1 MKKLLFCLTL
11 LVVCMLSATAF
22 AAADDIIINADF
34 EQYSLGSVRPS
45 EFSFEHSNLT
55 IEEIGSNKVLK
66 MAHSV
71 DTKASDDS
79 MLTFSQMN
87 FSKETMFTFDIANRN
102 SKTGSVYVQLRAS
115 NGSGPNTST
124 NLINLVQITSEKI
137 TYLPSYPVK
146 VTETLADGTFAK
158 IMVIVNPVTGS
169 IKVYNN
175 NILKTSVDSIY
186 TIPNFSLSEF
196 DFSKV
201 TLRFQNY
208 VVATPDTVSQPY
220 VTDIIYDNIRIIHT
234 DKDLVSSKPNF
245 YYNNTSEN
253 VTEVK
258 AGPIN
263 GRVSVVNKGTTPK
276 DIVVFMTHKSDGLL
290 KSLDFK
296 EYTLSAGEITYI
308 PCNLVIEET
317 FPDDCIEMMV
327 LEQGTLTPVLSPK
340 LMYIKNSI
348 ETPIKSEM
356 EYLYNQNNAPH
367 PRVMA
372 TAEDFAALRQL
383 VKTDA
388 TAAAWAAKIKERA
401 DDMIYYGV
409 TSSSSPY
416 YLRYVLSS
424 TNDILTMSR
433 RVLDLC
439 ETLGLAHQLTGLES
453 SEYSEFAC
461 TVMRR
466 AALFQD
472 WNPSHFLDT
481 GEMMAALAIGYD
493 WMYTGLDDDT
503 KQFIEENI
511 YNKGLVVAKA
521 AYDGTG
527 GSGSTGWWKRVN
539 YNWNTV
545 CNGGIAITAA
555 AFADVY
561 PELAFELSSIG
572 INNIK
577 VALEPFAPHG
587 GYDESAT
594 YAIYSLEYLARLQ
607 RTLKATY
614 GTDFGIMN
622 HVGLSGA
629 GDYLIHVDGPTGTN
643 NYHDSGSSH
652 IDTAILMWLADEYNA
667 PRFATARMIN
677 LERYGFK
684 VEPLDLLW
692 YNPDIS
698 ADDYADI
705 PLDAYF
711 AGAEF
716 LSMRSGF
723 GDNNALFLSAHGGEA
738 NVSHSHIDGGTFVLD
753 MFGERFAGD
762 VGSEG
767 YGKDG
772 YFGDRRFE
780 YYRARAEG
788 HNTIVIN
795 PDESAGQSTD
805 CHLPFDRVDFTGDNP
820 FGILNMTPA
829 YAPYGAES
837 AKRGYML
844 CDNRNTAVIRDEVE
858 FDNQNE
864 NTVYWFM
871 HTTADVSVSGNT
883 IILTKNGK
891 SIKAEFSTDA
901 LTSELS
907 YGKAEPLPES
917 NSTVENAANNTYK
930 RVYFKTTAKGS
941 LNITVKFTPV
951 SGDYSDITAVAD
963 LAQW

>member
-1 MKKLLFCLTL
+1 MKKLLFCLGL
-11 LVVCMLSATAF
+11 IIICMLSATICM
-22 AAADDIIINADF
+22 AADDIIICADF
-34 EQYSLGSVRPS
+34 EQYPIGKVSPA
-45 EFSFEHSNLT
+45 EFSSTYNRFY
-55 IEEIGSNKVLK
+55 IEDVSSNKVMKL
-66 MAHSV
+66 AHSSETGASV
-71 DTKASDDS
+71 DN
-79 MLTFSQMN
+79 MLSFDTMA
-87 FSKETMFTFDIANRN
+87 FSKETVFTFDIANRN
-102 SKTGSVYVQLRAS
+102 SKTGKVYVQLRS
-115 NGSGPNTST
+115 VNGSGPNSST
-124 NLINLVQITSEKI
+124 NLINLVELSVQKI
-137 TYLPSYPVK
+137 VYLPNLAKVK
-146 VTETLADGTFAK
+146 EDLPDGTIAK
-158 IMVIVNPVTGS
+158 IKVIVDPVTGS

-175 NILKTSVDSIY
+175 NVLKTKVDSIY
-186 TIPNFSLSEF
+186 NLANYNLKEF
-196 DFSKV
+196 DFTK
-201 TLRFQNY
+201 TIFRFQNY
-208 VVATPDTVSQPY
+208 VLETPETEDNPY

-234 DKDLVSSKPNF
+234 DKELVSSKPNF

-258 AGPIN
+258 VGPVN
-263 GRVSVVNKGTTPK
+263 GMVSLVNKGTTPK
-276 DIVVFMTHKSDGLL
+276 DVAVFMMHKSHDTLV
-290 KSLDFK
+290 SLDFN
-296 EYTLSAGEITYI
+296 EYTLLSGEIAYI
-308 PCNLVIEET
+308 PCDIT
-317 FPDDCIEMMV
+317 IDKAAPDDSIEMMV
-327 LEQGTLTPVLSPK
+327 LESGTLKPVLRPK
-340 LMYIKNSI
+340 LMYKKNTI
-348 ETPIKSEM
+348 DTPIKSEM
-356 EYLYNQNNAPH
+356 EYLYKKTNAPH

-372 TAEDFAALRQL
+372 TSDDFAKLRTL
-383 VKTDA
+383 VKSDA
-388 TAAAWAAKIKERA
+388 TAAAWAAKIKTKAE
-401 DDMIYYGV
+401 DMIYYGV
-409 TSSSSPY
+409 STSTSPY
-416 YLRYVLSS
+416 YLKYQLSS

-439 ETLGLAHQLTGLES
+439 QTLGLAHQLTGAETS
-453 SEYSEFAC
+453 KYSEFAC
-461 TVMRR
+461 TVMSR
-466 AALFQD
+466 ASRFQD
-472 WNPSHFLDT
+472 WNQSHFLDT
-481 GEMMAALAIGYD
+481 AEMMAALAIGYD
-493 WMYTGLDDDT
+493 WMYTGLDGNT
-503 KQFIEENI
+503 KQIIEENV
-511 YNKGLVVAKA
+511 YNKGLMMAKQ

-527 GSGSTGWWKRVN
+527 GTGNSGWWKRVN

-561 PELAFELSSIG
+561 PELTFELSSIG

-762 VGSEG
+762 IGSEG

-883 IILTKNGK
+883 ITLTKNGK

-951 SGDYSDITAVAD
+951 SGDYSDITAVTK
-963 LAQW
+963 LSQW